1 MSPYMGLSHRHL
13 KKVTKGQG
21 QYHTKSKHGKNAKNP
36 FQTLNCFNSF
46 NTNAIFYTNTICI

>member
-21 QYHTKSKHGKNAKNP
+21 QCHTKSKHEKNAKNP
-36 FQTLNCFNSF
+36 CQTLNGF
-46 NTNAIFYTNTICI
+46 